1 MNNQFDKF
9 IIIIYLGLIVWLIY
23 KLYKSKKSKKEL
35 NGKINSFGK
44 RSSTMEYILFGLL
57 IFTGAFNLYT
67 AFKTKSQTSLAT
79 ATVMIV
85 MGIVFFL
92 NTKTKLYVAENG
104 MLLNDS
110 FYSYKELKKWGFDKE
125 RGDLVVLVKK
135 NHQESRE
142 QAQVRRE
149 DIEEI
154 NTLIRKYKLGK

>member
-9 IIIIYLGLIVWLIY
+9 IIIIYLGLIAWLIY

-35 NGKINSFGK
+35 EGDVRGFGK
-44 RSSTMEYILFGLL
+44 RSSTMEYILFALL
-57 IFTGAFNLYT
+57 IFTGVFNLYT
-67 AFKTKSQTSLAT
+67 GFKTKNQTALIT

-92 NTKTKLYVAENG
+92 NTKSKLYVAKNG
-104 MLLNDS
+104 LLLNDS
-110 FYSYKELKKWGFDKE
+110 FYTYKELKKWGFDKE
-125 RGDLVVLVKK
+125 KGDLVIITKK
-135 NHQESRE
+135 DHQEGRE
-142 QAQVRRE
+142 QAQVKVE